1 MIRLLHLGDLHPNA
15 SATLAGKLAIDP
27 ETSQNQALT
36 DLDLSL
42 AAVLRSATNP
52 ARPCHL
58 AVIAGDLFDSHKPH
72 PNEIRVIRRFLTP
85 LAAAMPVVVIPGNHD
100 MSQNP
105 RDATALE
112 AIKGLPGLHIVE
124 RPDVLML
131 AVDGQAVQVACLPYP
146 QKGKLLTQDATLGLS
161 PEAVMARINEGLAAI
176 VRHFAAERSPH
187 TLNLLVAHG
196 SVRNATVGEQPRSL
210 DHDILI
216 PADDFGA
223 FDYVALGHIHRAQA
237 VAANAHY
244 CGSLTRQGFGEETET
259 KGWHVVELGSDE
271 LRIRQVLNP
280 HTRTYCT
287 ITPAMLQEHD
297 YPDGLQA
304 GICWRFKGSL
314 TDQEARALQPTL
326 DRLAASTPWFQ
337 QTIEYVGET
346 RARDA
351 TMTTV
356 LTTEAALLRAL
367 EGKVDEQKIPALLE
381 LHRALD
387 QLGN

>member
-1 MIRLLHLGDLHPNA
+1 MIRLLHLADLHPNA

-42 AAVLRSATNP
+42 QACLRSATNP

-58 AVIAGDLFDSHKPH
+58 AVLAGDVFDSHKPH
-72 PNEIRVIRRFLTP
+72 PNEIRVIRRFLEP
-85 LAAAMPVVVIPGNHD
+85 LALEMPVVVIPGNHD

-112 AIKGLPGLHIVE
+112 AIKGLPGLHVVE
-124 RPDVLML
+124 RPDVLTL
-131 AVDGQAVQVACLPYP
+131 AVDGQAVQIACLPYP
-146 QKGKLLTQDATLGLS
+146 QKGRLLTQDETLDQS
-161 PEAVMARINEGLAAI
+161 PEAVTARINHGLAAI
-176 VRHFAAERSPH
+176 LRHFAAERSPH
-187 TLNLLVAHG
+187 TFTLLVAHG
-196 SVRNATVGEQPRSL
+196 SVRNASVGDQPRSL
-210 DHDILI
+210 EHDILI
-216 PADDFGA
+216 PTDDFGA

-244 CGSLTRQGFGEETET
+244 CGSLTRQSFGEETET
-259 KGWHVVELGSDE
+259 KGWHLVELGGAE
-271 LRIRQVLNP
+271 LKIRQVLNP

-287 ITPAMLQEHD
+287 ITPAMLQDHD
-297 YPDGLQA
+297 YPEGLQP
-304 GICWRFKGSL
+304 GICWRFKASL
-314 TDQEARALQPTL
+314 TDQEAQALQPTL
-326 DRLAASTPWFQ
+326 ARLAASTPWFQ
-337 QTIEYVGET
+337 QTIEHVREA

-351 TMTTV
+351 AMTTV

-367 EGKVDEQKIPALLE
+367 EGKVTPEQLPALLE

-387 QLGN
+387 QQSD